1 VNATAIGPIF
11 LDSEGCPPAQVF
23 IDWCLHAPERQ
34 HECVVIVAFALS
46 EYWLDDGGEI
56 SLYAV
61 YCHYQGQRWLSVTD
75 KPIQPSGLPV
85 QQQYAA
91 WVDEHRCA
99 SILLGSPVMLSPVVV
114 PKPWGREV
122 WFSGV
127 ESRGVCGFA
136 TGENITP
143 VPWIQAAMPNAS
155 MGRAGDAL
163 VLLKILDPSPEPVT
177 GDLYFELHEEKRE
190 VYVVTH
196 VDAKAWP
203 DGAGFIRYGF
213 DPNVV
218 AAAGSERA
226 FRTEYLSCVQDY
238 EQVRREIDALA
249 DGGSVTEILCEKEAS
264 LREAMDAY
272 SLMRPLNV
280 GDVVKVPLL
289 LPHSLQHGVRTIEFQ
304 TPVYE
309 RKILSF
315 AQQVLTQNH
324 WDTAEAVE
332 QMALLAPV
340 DEPFPLLRDE
350 EGISVEKIVDFE
362 DFEVWRVTLDGNIS
376 YPVPHCRCYRLLMV
390 LLGSLTVEGL
400 TLGAEQA
407 AIVPA
412 LSKLRITSSEPSKRA
427 VFLLATPQI

>member
-1 VNATAIGPIF
+1 MNTAAIGPIF
-11 LDSEGCPPAQVF
+11 LDSEGRLPAQVF
-23 IDWCLHAPERQ
+23 ADWCIQAPEQ
-34 HECVVIVAFALS
+34 HDDCLVIVNFALC
-46 EYWLDDGGEI
+46 EYWLEDGGQI
-56 SLYAV
+56 PLHAV
-61 YCHYQGQRWLSVTD
+61 YCHYEGQRWLSVTD
-75 KPIQPSGLPV
+75 KSLQPSGLSV

-91 WVDEHRCA
+91 WVDEHQCA
-99 SILLGSPVMLSPVVV
+99 SIQLGAPVSLSPVVV

-136 TGENITP
+136 TAENITP
-143 VPWIQAAMPNAS
+143 VPWIQAAMPDAS
-155 MGRAGDAL
+155 MGGAGDAL

-177 GDLYFELHEEKRE
+177 GDLYFELHQEKRE

-196 VDAKAWP
+196 VDATAWP
-203 DGAGFIRYGF
+203 DGTGFIRYGF
-213 DPNVV
+213 EPNAV

-226 FRTEYLSCVQDY
+226 FRDEYLSCVQAY

-249 DGGSVTEILCEKEAS
+249 GGGSVTASVRAKEVS
-264 LREAMDAY
+264 LRAAMDAY
-272 SLMRPLNV
+272 SLLRPLKV

-315 AQQVLTQNH
+315 AQQVLTQDH
-324 WDTAEAVE
+324 WDTAESVE
-332 QMALLAPV
+332 QMALLAPA
-340 DEPFPLLRDE
+340 DQPFPLLQDE
-350 EGISVEKIVDFE
+350 EGITVEKIVDFA
-362 DFEVWRVTLDGNIS
+362 DFEVWRVTLTGS
-376 YPVPHCRCYRLLMV
+376 ACYPVPDCGSYRLLMV
-390 LLGSLTVEGL
+390 LLGRLTVQEL

-407 AIVPA
+407 AILPA
-412 LSKLRITSSEPSKRA
+412 ISKLRVTSSEPSERA